1 MSYLE
6 DEYEPDYYYPGDP
19 EPEPEP
25 VPEHEPEHGPEGDW
39 QESTQKKG
47 GKMKK
52 LCITLAIVI
61 VVGALVIACLNW
73 LNPVPKIDVALG
85 KVTFSGPD
93 YIIIE
98 DSLKGPM
105 TLKIDPAK
113 VKVKAGEIY
122 SVKFDAN
129 NLKIIDVIGG
139 TP

>member
-6 DEYEPDYYYPGDP
+6 DEYEDYYYPGDP
-19 EPEPEP
+19 EPELEP
-25 VPEHEPEHGPEGDW
+25 V
-39 QESTQKKG
+39 
-47 GKMKK
+47 
-52 LCITLAIVI
+52 L
-61 VVGALVIACLNW
+61 
-73 LNPVPKIDVALG
+73 DVALG

-122 SVKFDAN
+122 SVKFDAY
-129 NLKIIDVIGG
+129 NLQVIELEASRE
-139 TP
+139 